1 MNAKASHKANKNITN
16 YKVMLLFFIGCF
28 VLIAANFPEHV
39 DNVDKVDV
47 IMIDAGHGGD
57 DPGNLGTKRYK
68 TTEKDVTL
76 KVAMKLGKYIEERIP
91 EVRVLY
97 TRKSD
102 TYPTLKER
110 TQMANKHKVDLFISV
125 HCDAFHKESAKGCGT
140 YVMGTAKT
148 EANLRMAQRENASIL
163 KEKNYKTDYAGF
175 DPYSPESY
183 IELSLRQNTFIEHS
197 ISFSDKVQDQF
208 RDRVGRVD
216 RGVKQAPFW
225 VICYTT
231 MPSVLIEL
239 GFLTNKREEDFL
251 QSERGQDLMASAIF
265 RAFRSYK
272 EDREGIKIKPIIQ
285 EAEVRDVT
293 SDLKEEIKTEQDNSK
308 SKEKI
313 RGIVFK
319 VQLMTTSESLETIPE
334 NFNGLTE
341 VDEYISN
348 GLFKYTFGAEK
359 KYEKAQRLQK
369 KVADLGFHGAF
380 IIAFENGERISL
392 EQALTRSVGD

>member
-1 MNAKASHKANKNITN
+1 MNVKPHHKTNKYFTN
-16 YKVMLLFFIGCF
+16 YKAILVFFIGCF
-28 VLIAANFPEHV
+28 VLIAANLPEHV
-39 DNVDKVDV
+39 DNVNKVDV
-47 IMIDAGHGGD
+47 IMIDAGHGGE

-76 KVAMKLGKYIEERIP
+76 KVSLKLGKYIEERIP
-91 EVRVLY
+91 GVKVLY
-97 TRKSD
+97 TRKKD

-110 TQMANKHKVDLFISV
+110 TQLANKYDVDLFISV

-148 EANLRMAQRENASIL
+148 EANLRMAQRENASML
-163 KEKNYKTDYAGF
+163 REENYKSDYAGF

-197 ISFSDKVQDQF
+197 LNFSGKIQDQF

-225 VICYTT
+225 VICFTT
-231 MPSVLIEL
+231 MPSVLVEL
-239 GFLTNKREEDFL
+239 GFLTNKEEEDFL
-251 QSERGQDLMASAIF
+251 QSDRGQDLMASALF

-272 EDREGIKIKPIIQ
+272 EEKEGIEIKPLIV
-285 EAEVRDVT
+285 EAEVNDI
-293 SDLKEEIKTEQDNSK
+293 KMEEVLTEDSK
-308 SKEKI
+308 KEKI
-313 RGIVFK
+313 KTRPRAGIVYK
-319 VQLMTTSESLETIPE
+319 VQLLTTSESVETIPE

-348 GLFKYTFGAEK
+348 GLFKYTFGAER

-369 KVADLGFHGAF
+369 KASEAGFEGAF
-380 IIAFENGERISL
+380 VIAFENGKRISL
-392 EQALTRSVGD
+392 EQALMHSVRD